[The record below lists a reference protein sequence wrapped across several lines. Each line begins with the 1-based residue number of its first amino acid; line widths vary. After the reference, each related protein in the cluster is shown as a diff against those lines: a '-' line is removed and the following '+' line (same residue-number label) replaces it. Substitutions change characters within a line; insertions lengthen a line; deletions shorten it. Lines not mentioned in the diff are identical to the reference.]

1 MRRRKFLAISPALV
15 AIGAGVLLLVS
26 REQADERPVEVLL
39 RPPGTAVASAAQQAV
54 RLMIPR
60 RYISPRTPL
69 SDADSGIDTL
79 FLEIEL
85 AEAAPLR
92 VEVTARDP
100 FPNGLGD
107 RRRDDAL
114 NQPPGSPKQLTVP
127 PTDQP
132 PDLIGYLSTNGRA
145 GAMAYYFKT
154 EDDGVFVDCMERRRC
169 RGFQTWRGLLD
180 VQYEYERTYLDDPR
194 PINAKL
200 QKLLASFEP
209 TAVPVSQLSD
219 QSRRVKPIFEA
230 AAD

>member
-1 MRRRKFLAISPALV
+1 LLAVISPALV
-15 AIGAGVLLLVS
+15 AISAGVLLLVS

-39 RPPGTAVASAAQQAV
+39 RPPSTAVAIAASPAV
-54 RLMIPR
+54 RLMVPR
-60 RYISPRTPL
+60 RYIARGTQL
-69 SDADSGIDTL
+69 SDLKSGVEKL

-92 VEVTARDP
+92 VELTARDP
-100 FPNGLGD
+100 FPSGLGD

-132 PDLIGYLSTNGRA
+132 AEMIAYTYTNAHA
-145 GAMAYYFKT
+145 GAMAYYFKAD
-154 EDDGVFVDCMERRRC
+154 DDGVFVNCMERPHC

-180 VQYEYERTYLDDPR
+180 VQYEYERAYPDDPR
-194 PINAKL
+194 PIHAKL

-209 TAVPVSQLSD
+209 TAVPGSQLSD
-219 QSRRVKPIFEA
+219 QSRREKPIFEA